1 MTGEEQ
7 IFISQQSSSTVGQTE
22 QFPQV
27 FMGAPRANV
36 EDDWKQ
42 TTTAQANTAAS
53 PHIIHLHSAHAR
65 PSGAAP
71 LPPMGCSAFYLGAV
85 SSDAHKHPSDK
96 PCRIS
101 RQRRVNIAAWT

>member
-36 EDDWKQ
+36 ADD
-42 TTTAQANTAAS
+42 
-53 PHIIHLHSAHAR
+53 
-65 PSGAAP
+65 
-71 LPPMGCSAFYLGAV
+71 
-85 SSDAHKHPSDK
+85 
-96 PCRIS
+96 
-101 RQRRVNIAAWT
+101 